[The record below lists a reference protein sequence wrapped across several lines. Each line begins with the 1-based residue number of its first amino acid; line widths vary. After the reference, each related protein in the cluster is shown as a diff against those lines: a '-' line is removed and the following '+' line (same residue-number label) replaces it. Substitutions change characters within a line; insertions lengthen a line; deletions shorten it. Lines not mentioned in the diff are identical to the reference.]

1 MAKRGN
7 QGDGGG
13 RPPVVFD
20 QMQIAQVEAL
30 AAVLSKG
37 QMADY
42 FGISETTFR
51 EIESRQPDV
60 SDAYKRGKAK
70 AIGGIAQNL
79 ISQARSGNTTAA
91 IFYLKTQAGWKE
103 TSAVEHTSPDGTMTP
118 HDSGAAVLAA
128 LERKHKE

>member
-1 MAKRGN
+1 MAKIGN

-20 QMQIAQVEAL
+20 EAQTAQVEAL

-42 FGISETTFR
+42 FNISETTLR
-51 EIESRQPDV
+51 EVESRQPEV
-60 SDAYKRGKAK
+60 FDAYKRGKAK
-70 AIGGIAQNL
+70 AIGNVAKNL
-79 ISQARSGNTTAA
+79 ISQAQMGNITAA

-103 TSAVEHTSPDGTMTP
+103 EKEPERELPPIQIHVNSPNDTAKQDIP
-118 HDSGAAVLAA
+118 
-128 LERKHKE
+128 E

>member
-1 MAKRGN
+1 MAKIGN

-20 QMQIAQVEAL
+20 EAQTAQVEAL

-51 EIESRQPDV
+51 QVEERQPEV

-70 AIGGIAQNL
+70 AIGNVAKNL
-79 ISQARSGNTTAA
+79 ISQAQNGNISAA

-103 TSAVEHTSPDGTMTP
+103 TQAMEHSSPDGTMAPTSIILTGP
-118 HDSGAAVLAA
+118 EDD
-128 LERKHKE
+128 